1 QKIKIGHNLLKQK
14 KYDELNDLFFNI
26 SYLLKNIL
34 GITYVNV
41 HGKKEIDM
49 LKEWND
55 LKNKKEFKKSD
66 EIREKLLIKKL
77 L

>member
-1 QKIKIGHNLLKQK
+1 MLKQK